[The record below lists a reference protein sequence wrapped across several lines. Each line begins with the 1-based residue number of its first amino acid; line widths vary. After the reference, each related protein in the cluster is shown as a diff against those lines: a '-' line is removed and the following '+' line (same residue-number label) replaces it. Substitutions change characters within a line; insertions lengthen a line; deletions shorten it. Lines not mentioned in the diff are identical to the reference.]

1 MLLENRLAALRKQVG
16 LSQQDLAERLHVS
29 RQAVSRW
36 ESGESMPTV
45 DNLLYLS
52 SIFGVSVDFL
62 LKGDE
67 AHPETERPAPA
78 QTPLA
83 PIEATPRRVQPRLKG
98 IILAACAVCIIII
111 LLLYVFLP
119 AKSTTDVIP
128 LEDIPG
134 EVVDLSQGSTF
145 SLN

>member
-1 MLLENRLAALRKQVG
+1 M
-16 LSQQDLAERLHVS
+16 
-29 RQAVSRW
+29 
-36 ESGESMPTV
+36 
-45 DNLLYLS
+45 
-52 SIFGVSVDFL
+52 
-62 LKGDE
+62 KGDE
-67 AHPETERPAPA
+67 AHPETEKPAPA